1 MSDHFQFGSVFIKK
15 ITKPNLK
22 KKNLKPVQT
31 ERSRFFQFGSVFF
44 RFD

>member
-22 KKNLKPVQT
+22 KKKPETGSNRTV
-31 ERSRFFQFGSVFF
+31 SVFPVWLGF
-44 RFD
+44 FSV